1 MGFLEILFIVLTVL
15 WFGIKCVFYT
25 FTLVYVT
32 FFYKE
37 STHSL
42 EELKLLVVGRRAKEY
57 TDYKIE
63 TAVTSL
69 RRIFL
74 NFVSCLAVIVVI
86 KLVFQYLN

>member
-1 MGFLEILFIVLTVL
+1 MGFLEILLIVLAVL
-15 WFGIKCVFYT
+15 WFGIKCFFYT
-25 FTLVYVT
+25 FTLVFVT

-37 STHSL
+37 SVHEL
-42 EELKLLVVGRRAKEY
+42 EALKVRAVGRRAKEY

-63 TAVTSL
+63 TAITSL